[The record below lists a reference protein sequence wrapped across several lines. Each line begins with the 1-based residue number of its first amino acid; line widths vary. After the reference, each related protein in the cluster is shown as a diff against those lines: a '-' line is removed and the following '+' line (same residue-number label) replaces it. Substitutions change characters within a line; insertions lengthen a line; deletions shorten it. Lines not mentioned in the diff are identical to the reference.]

1 MLKTFLKRL
10 FAGRSAP
17 LLKPGTPAPAFRVLD
32 HEGGTV
38 ASEDLAGTR
47 YVLWFY
53 PKAATP
59 G

>member
-1 MLKTFLKRL
+1 MLRTFLRRL
-10 FAGRSAP
+10 FSGDGG
-17 LLKPGTPAPAFRVLD
+17 LLPAGTPAPEFRLSDQNGDV
-32 HEGGTV
+32 V
-38 ASEDLAGTR
+38 SSRDLAGER